1 MLNVKALIG
10 AFNCDCEIFA
20 NLRLTFV
27 SSSGVYIDP
36 DLAGGLQ
43 CVRYDEYTMRQGHV
57 MNSQTPHPPPP
68 AARPGKTGREI

>member
-10 AFNCDCEIFA
+10 TFNRDCEIFV
-20 NLRLTFV
+20 NLCFKLW
-27 SSSGVYIDP
+27 SLDP
-36 DLAGGLQ
+36 DLAAGLQ

-68 AARPGKTGREI
+68 AADPGKTGREI